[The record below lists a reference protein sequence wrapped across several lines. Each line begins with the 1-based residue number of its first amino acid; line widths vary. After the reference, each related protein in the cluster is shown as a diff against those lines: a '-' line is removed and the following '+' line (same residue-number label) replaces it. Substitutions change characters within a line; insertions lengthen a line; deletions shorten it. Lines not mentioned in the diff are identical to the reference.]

1 MQPVMRREGGGG
13 GDREGGAGSLWE
25 GQYDEKAS
33 ARSFQEA
40 LQEWRAGRSGLL
52 SFMCKILSVRD
63 KKLHWLGI
71 EPRSTAWN
79 ATLLTI
85 TPPPLN
91 CCMHTYTVSFFP
103 VSVNMYV

>member
-63 KKLHWLGI
+63 KSCIGWESNPDLLLG
-71 EPRSTAWN
+71 TQQ
-79 ATLLTI
+79 
-85 TPPPLN
+85 
-91 CCMHTYTVSFFP
+91 C
-103 VSVNMYV
+103 